1 LPATPKSEKLPL
13 KKRSLKPRTDKNIYA
28 VVPVQRS
35 SLGIFH
41 GEVSVEERRSAGR
54 ELRTKVPREAHG
66 AWSRSAHQPS
76 AVEIVIA
83 SNKGRMPDLVPLR
96 IARMC
101 ASPFAFYR
109 GAATVMAKDLEK
121 TPVTGIH
128 VTIDGDAHLGNFGL
142 YGTPQRDVVFDLN
155 DFDETVI
162 GPWEWDLKRLTA
174 SVNLAARENGLSRRE
189 RDAAVRRCVGGYV
202 FNMNR
207 LDAMGVLDTWYLHS
221 YPSQHD
227 SLAKTDKK
235 VDAVVRK
242 AIANAAEQT
251 NATLLNKVAEKLPNG
266 QWRFHEDPPV
276 LTRVDKKTRD
286 RVIAA
291 LHRYAPTLPRER
303 QFMLSKYRVADVA
316 HRAVGIGSVGTRAYL
331 VMLFGNG
338 ETDPLFLQL
347 KEAIPPAHEP
357 YVPDNLTEFAHQ
369 GKRVVVGQRI
379 LQASSDVMLGWTN
392 IGHRDFY
399 VRQMKN
405 MKGSIPLEW
414 LSGTAF
420 NFYGWACGA
429 LLARAHA
436 RVGDSAVIAGYCGK
450 ASILGDA
457 LARWAESYA
466 DQTILDHA
474 ALVAA
479 FKNDRRVQ
487 AMMGK

>member
-1 LPATPKSEKLPL
+1 
-13 KKRSLKPRTDKNIYA
+13 
-28 VVPVQRS
+28 
-35 SLGIFH
+35 
-41 GEVSVEERRSAGR
+41 
-54 ELRTKVPREAHG
+54 
-66 AWSRSAHQPS
+66 
-76 AVEIVIA
+76 
-83 SNKGRMPDLVPLR
+83 
-96 IARMC
+96 
-101 ASPFAFYR
+101 
-109 GAATVMAKDLEK
+109 
-121 TPVTGIH
+121 
-128 VTIDGDAHLGNFGL
+128 
-142 YGTPQRDVVFDLN
+142 
-155 DFDETVI
+155 
-162 GPWEWDLKRLTA
+162 
-174 SVNLAARENGLSRRE
+174 
-189 RDAAVRRCVGGYV
+189 
-202 FNMNR
+202 
-207 LDAMGVLDTWYLHS
+207 
-221 YPSQHD
+221 
-227 SLAKTDKK
+227 
-235 VDAVVRK
+235 
-242 AIANAAEQT
+242 
-251 NATLLNKVAEKLPNG
+251 
-266 QWRFHEDPPV
+266 
-276 LTRVDKKTRD
+276 
-286 RVIAA
+286 
-291 LHRYAPTLPRER
+291 
-303 QFMLSKYRVADVA
+303 MLSKYRVADVA